1 MFKKLLA
8 ILLIISLQSVAFA
21 MLLADAGFKL
31 NEKYIAE
38 KLCENKAKPKLQCQ
52 GKCFLKKMQKKAAE
66 QEDAN
71 KNLLKEIQFQQLFY
85 NQVSGIVFTP
95 SHTTN
100 FQIPVNNNGCL
111 KGWPDKVLRPPGI
124 S

>member
-1 MFKKLLA
+1 M
-8 ILLIISLQSVAFA
+8 QSAAFA

-38 KLCENKAKPKLQCQ
+38 KLCENKTKPKLNCQ

-66 QEDAN
+66 QKEAN
-71 KNLLKEIQFQQLFY
+71 KNLQKEIQFLQLFY
-85 NQVSGIVFTP
+85 NQTANIVFAFTP
-95 SHTTN
+95 ADN
-100 FQIPVNNNGCL
+100 FQIPVDNNGFL
-111 KGWPDKVLRPPGI
+111 KGWPLKTFRPPGM